1 MIVHKK
7 KDPSWQLE
15 QWIKKLK
22 CSGSTGTELENF
34 PDIRIG
40 VDPGPVT
47 GDCPEVRFQEDAST
61 RHLGDVKEVIGEFEE
76 GKLSGRAKIK
86 FKDRRFFIGYFKH
99 GVLHGFARYFDKKG
113 RLTLA
118 GHCRDGIMVG
128 TGWRIIRGGGCVV
141 GKVRVR
147 RS

>member
-40 VDPGPVT
+40 VDPEPVN
-47 GDCPEVRFQEDAST
+47 GDGPEVRFQEDAST
-61 RHLGDVKEVIGEFEE
+61 RHLGDVTEVIGEFEE

-86 FKDRRFFIGYFKH
+86 LRDRRFFIGYFKH
-99 GVLHGFARYFDKKG
+99 GVLHGFARYFDKKV
-113 RLTLA
+113 
-118 GHCRDGIMVG
+118 I
-128 TGWRIIRGGGCVV
+128 
-141 GKVRVR
+141 
-147 RS
+147 